1 MAYDYKKQ
9 INLLIYKVER
19 LVSALYLVTDFINS
33 NDPLKWRMRKAGVVL
48 LTEVGKLVELAPT
61 DRKKVLR
68 SASEAAM
75 EVLSLLEVAA
85 NAGLISRM
93 NYALLKK
100 EFANAPL
107 LLERVGKT
115 EPVKSI
121 GQISEYSIG
130 HSIGQ
135 TKLIKDKKL
144 SVSIR
149 QNSLIINKVK
159 KEARKEQIKKVF
171 DSGKSFSLSEVSD
184 MFRDFGPK
192 MLQRDLN
199 DLIKEGVLKKTGN
212 KRWSRYALAN

>member
-9 INLLIYKVER
+9 INFLIYKVER
-19 LVSALYLVTDFINS
+19 LVSALYMVTDFINS

-48 LTEVGKLVELAPT
+48 LTEVGKLTELAPT

-68 SASEAAM
+68 AASEAAT
-75 EVLSLLEVAA
+75 ESLSLLEVAA

-93 NYALLKK
+93 NYTLLKK

-107 LLERVGKT
+107 LLERAGKT
-115 EPVKSI
+115 EPVKPI
-121 GQISEYSIG
+121 GQISKYSIG

-135 TKLIKDKKL
+135 IKIIKDKKL
-144 SVSIR
+144 LMPMG
-149 QNSLIINKVK
+149 QNSLTTSKVK

-171 DSGKSFSLSEVSD
+171 DGGKSFSLSEMSD
-184 MFRDFGPK
+184 MFRDFGSK

-199 DLIKEGVLKKTGN
+199 DLIKDGVLKKIGN
-212 KRWSRYALAN
+212 KRWSRYSLAN